1 MIISEMNTTPQ
12 RKPKVIIVG
21 GGFGGIRAARQ
32 LSRHGELELT
42 LISAS
47 DSFAYYP
54 QLYHAATGGV
64 RSESSIPL
72 SELLSGQPVAIV
84 NDTVT
89 QLNAD
94 AHTVTGA
101 SGQAYTYDYLILGLG
116 SVTNYFGIQG
126 LKEFSYDIKSITGA
140 ERFKKHLHDQLLNQ
154 ATDLNYVVVGGGPTG
169 VELAASLGG
178 YLRRIT
184 RLHGIAHP
192 KYGIELIEAAP
203 RVLPRSP
210 ESFSARTQRRLEELG
225 IKVMTN
231 TAVQAETADA
241 LQLKGQSLTTR
252 TVVWTAGVST
262 APFYKDN
269 AAQFTLAKNGKV
281 EVNEHLEARPGIYVI
296 GDNAATQY
304 SGMAQTAIYDADFAA
319 RDLVAALHNRP
330 RAAYQPKQPISVIPV
345 GDNWAGVQWGKVL
358 MYGFIGGILR
368 RLADLVA
375 YADLESWPQAVRVW
389 LKDFGHEDNCKICQP
404 AAASAEPPASTPAS

>member
-1 MIISEMNTTPQ
+1 MIISEMNTTSQ

-21 GGFGGIRAARQ
+21 GGFGGVRAARR
-32 LSRHGELELT
+32 LSRHGELDVT
-42 LISAS
+42 LISAG

-72 SELLSGQPVAIV
+72 AELLGGQPVAII

-94 AHTVTGA
+94 ARVITGA
-101 SGQAYTYDYLILGLG
+101 SGKTYPYDHLILALG

-140 ERFKKHLHDQLLNQ
+140 ERFKKHLHDELLDKV
-154 ATDLNYVVVGGGPTG
+154 ADINYVVIGGGPTG
-169 VELAASLGG
+169 VELAAGLVG
-178 YLRRIT
+178 YMRRIT
-184 RLHGIAHP
+184 RLHGLAHP
-192 KYGIELIEAAP
+192 AYNIELIEAAP
-203 RVLPRSP
+203 RILPRSP
-210 ESFSARTQRRLEELG
+210 EAFSARTQRRLEQLG
-225 IKVMTN
+225 IKVMTG
-231 TAVQAETADA
+231 TAVQGETADA

-262 APFYKDN
+262 APFYKAN
-269 AAQFTLAKNGKV
+269 AALFVLAKNGKV
-281 EVNEHLEARPGIYVI
+281 EVNEHLEGRPGVYVI

-304 SGMAQTAIYDADFAA
+304 SGMAQTAIYDADFVAG
-319 RDLVAALHNRP
+319 DLLAVVHNRP
-330 RAAYQPKQPISVIPV
+330 RTAYRPKPPISVIPV
-345 GDNWAGVQWGKVL
+345 GDNWAGVQWGNVL
-358 MYGFIGGILR
+358 MYGLIGGILR

-375 YADLESWPQAVRVW
+375 YADLESWPRAVRVW
-389 LKDFGHEDNCKICQP
+389 LKDFGHEDNCNICQP
-404 AAASAEPPASTPAS
+404 GAPAEPPTSAPAA